1 MKPTFIKKAIAASIS
16 SFAITSGAMAANIA
30 IEEIVVTAQK
40 RAESLQDIAL
50 SVSAFSGDS
59 LREDDISSLQDIG
72 NRTPGMVFSMFSSG
86 QPEIAIRGIGTK
98 EDGAAASDA
107 TVVSI
112 DGVYIAARTAQ
123 VLDIFD
129 LERVEV
135 LRGPQGTLYGKNS
148 IGGSINFI
156 TSKPTE
162 DFTLRIRGTT
172 GNYGRRD
179 LGGMISGQ
187 LAEGLYGKVSFSKRS
202 HDGYLRNLLNGKR
215 TGDTD
220 TLAFRGQLRW
230 MPTDNLEVT
239 FSADGADDDNGDTN
253 REPIG
258 PTTGNGFVHNCGT
271 CILDPVAVN
280 EALGGAGDP
289 WTTLNEIEGFM
300 KRNVEGYSLTV
311 NWDLGD
317 ITFTSVTAYRENDF
331 DWLEDSTGLPPT
343 PYLIDLTAGG
353 GALFAN
359 PASDG
364 FAFDLNDVAQEK
376 NRQYTQEFRLTSNTE
391 GPIEWV
397 AGLFYSKEKLS
408 RNEEFRFTALA
419 GGGELEHQVSKQRND
434 SDSWAIFGQG
444 SYQFTEALSV
454 TAGLRYSYE
463 EKDIGVGARL
473 ESGVIGLLLKPFPF
487 TKASEDWDSIDGKI
501 SVDWQLNDDVML
513 YGSVATGFKS
523 GGFTG
528 SASTLAQATIPFD
541 EETALSYEL
550 GFKSMLLDRRL
561 RLNGAIFF
569 TEYEDLQVTRFFQ
582 PAGASL
588 GEFITENAGEAEAQG
603 VELEFTW
610 LVNENIEVGGSYAY
624 LDTEYTDFTG
634 TEAVGGSDFSGN
646 QLRQAPRNSANL
658 YTKYTMDL
666 GDDIGS
672 FSAKVDYRYQDLS
685 YYDPD
690 ENPKI
695 TIPQYR
701 IWDARVAWNSPN
713 KNWEVAGW
721 IKNIGDEEYRTHIYS
736 QRGGRIGFAN
746 FGAPRTSGVT
756 VTYNY

>member
-16 SFAITSGAMAANIA
+16 SFAISSGAMAAGIA

-40 RAESLQDIAL
+40 RAESLQDVAL

-172 GNYGRRD
+172 GNYGRSD
-179 LGGMISGQ
+179 LGGMISGE
-187 LAEGLYGKVSFSKRS
+187 LTEGLYGKVSFSKRS
-202 HDGYLRNLLNGKR
+202 HDGYLRNLLSGKR

-230 MPTDNLEVT
+230 TPTENLEIT

-258 PTTGNGFVHNCGT
+258 PTTGDGFVHNCGT

-289 WTTLNEIEGFM
+289 WSSLNEIEGFM
-300 KRNVEGYSLTV
+300 KRNVEGYNVTV

-317 ITFTSVTAYRENDF
+317 FIFTSITAYRENDF

-343 PYLIDLTAGG
+343 SYLVDLTAGG

-376 NRQYTQEFRLTSNTE
+376 NRQYTQEFRLTSDTD

-408 RNEEFRFTALA
+408 RNEEFRFTSLA

-444 SYQFTEALSV
+444 SYHITEALSV

-463 EKDIGVGARL
+463 EKDIGVGATL

-487 TKASEDWDSIDGKI
+487 TNASEDWDSIDGKV
-501 SVDWQLNDDVML
+501 SVDWKINDDVML

-550 GFKSMLLDRRL
+550 GFKSMLFDQRL

-603 VELEFTW
+603 AELEFMW
-610 LVNENIEVGGSYAY
+610 LVSENIEIGGSYAY

-672 FSAKVDYRYQDLS
+672 ISAKVDYRYQDLS
-685 YYDPD
+685 FYDPD

-701 IWDARVAWNSPN
+701 IWDARIAWNSPN

-736 QRGGRIGFAN
+736 QRGGRIAFAN

-756 VTYNY
+756 VTFNY